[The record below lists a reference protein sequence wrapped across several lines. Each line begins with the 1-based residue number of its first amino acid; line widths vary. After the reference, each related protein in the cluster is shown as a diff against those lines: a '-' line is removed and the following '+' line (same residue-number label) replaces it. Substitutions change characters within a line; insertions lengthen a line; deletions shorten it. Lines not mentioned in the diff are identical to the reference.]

1 LWAFIWE
8 KGKTLKIRIM
18 KKIRQ
23 IFKVKYCIN
32 YDSGKKWT
40 NTEEVTALSELG
52 AISLI
57 KWQRYPCDVSI
68 ISVTNLGY
76 VGSETYEDK
85 RTLGDF

>member
-1 LWAFIWE
+1 LWGFIWE
-8 KGKTLKIRIM
+8 RGKTQKIRIM

-57 KWQRYPCDVSI
+57 KWERYPCDVSI
-68 ISVTNLGY
+68 ISVTSLGY
-76 VGSETYEDK
+76 VGSEIYEDK

>member
-1 LWAFIWE
+1 
-8 KGKTLKIRIM
+8 M

>member
-1 LWAFIWE
+1 
-8 KGKTLKIRIM
+8 M
-18 KKIRQ
+18 KKRRQ

-40 NTEEVTALSELG
+40 NTEEVAALSELG

-57 KWQRYPCDVSI
+57 KWQRSSYDVSI
-68 ISVTNLGY
+68 ISVTSLGY
-76 VGSETYEDK
+76 VSSEIYKER